1 MLKDS
6 IYRETFQRK
15 DKRLNQGYD
24 YKDKIMKNTLS
35 SQMFGVNQTLDKFIK
50 SVNDVVYNWVEAVKV
65 IKAYANPA
73 VDKNDNKIN

>member
-6 IYRETFQRK
+6 IYRETLSRK
-15 DKRLNQGYD
+15 DRRINLGYD
-24 YKDKIMKNTLS
+24 YKDNIMKNTLS
-35 SQMFGVNQTLDKFIK
+35 SQMFGINETLDRFIK
-50 SVNDVVYNWVEAVKV
+50 SANDCVYEWIEAVKT